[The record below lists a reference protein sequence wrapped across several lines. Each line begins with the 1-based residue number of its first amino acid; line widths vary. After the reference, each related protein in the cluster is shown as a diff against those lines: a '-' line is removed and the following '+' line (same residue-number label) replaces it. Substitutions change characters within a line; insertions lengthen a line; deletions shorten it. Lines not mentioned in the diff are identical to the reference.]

1 MRLVAVVSLI
11 KSSIYCIAF
20 SLEIETEVSTM
31 DIPFSRVKSFH
42 GGFYETRILEVD
54 GQTVAFF
61 GVFDGMA

>member
-1 MRLVAVVSLI
+1 M
-11 KSSIYCIAF
+11 
-20 SLEIETEVSTM
+20 EVSTM

-61 GVFDGMA
+61 GVFDGTA